1 MRWITERWKWIRSIA
16 RRHSLE
22 SGLDEEIRFHVDQQI
37 QKNRRSGMSLD
48 EARRQ
53 AFIQFGGAE
62 RVKERTRDEFRRALL
77 EDLVRDFRYG
87 GRNLRRAPGFTTVSV
102 LTLAL
107 GIGAVTVIYSVVHN
121 VVVDPLPY
129 RDAERLVNVFVLDT
143 QTDRVRGTF
152 SPSELLDFR
161 DQSSIFEDVIGT
173 LGQGVRYE
181 TPDSVEYLRGVW
193 VTPNFFNFMGLNP
206 LLGRAIVPEDGRPGA
221 PAVAVLRYRA
231 WMTHFGG
238 DPSVVGKTV
247 VLNGEP
253 RTIVGVMPP
262 RFTWHAAD
270 LWIPG
275 PLDRSAPNVGPPSRN
290 FQARLKRGITLQQA
304 EAQLNVIAERRA
316 REHPSDYPQQ
326 RRMRVL
332 NVIEYTVGRF
342 SGVLYTTLAAVGLL
356 LLIACCNVANMLLA
370 RATTR
375 EREMMIRMS
384 LGAGRGRIV
393 RQLMVESVLLAA
405 GGAAFGCLFAYLGI
419 DALVARLP
427 QNPLPGEVDITLNA
441 PVLVFSLGAA
451 GLSAILFGMAP
462 ALYTARRD
470 LADGGLKSGGKGIA
484 GGRGRLRNVLV
495 TAEIA
500 LSLVLVLSAGLLMR
514 SFMALMW
521 VDPGFNPDRLV
532 VVAVAFPPARYTT
545 AAEKQRFNRESL
557 ERISALP
564 GVEAVAATTGIPPFS
579 GGATVAVE
587 LAGTSAPDGRPAE
600 VQSVTADYFRALGV
614 QFTRGTGFADLAV
627 NETPRMTVVN
637 QTFVDRYFSGHDPLR
652 MQIRLTPETG
662 PSDPSRHGV
671 FEIVGV
677 VADLKNEG
685 LLEPAA
691 PQAYLPWS
699 SASRG
704 YPQML
709 VRTAS
714 DPAKSLTAIRRELA
728 LVDRQVAV
736 LQTSTVAEALD
747 RFYYAQPR
755 FSLLVLGIFATT
767 GTLLV
772 AVGVFSVMAYTV
784 SRQKKEI
791 AVRMALGA
799 SRSHVYGVI
808 LSLGARLLAAG
819 AAVGLLASFATNRLL
834 ATQLW
839 NVSPY
844 DPLTLAAATILVSLI
859 ALTACYIPARRAMH
873 VEPIAA
879 LRED

>member
-1 MRWITERWKWIRSIA
+1 MRLISEAWKWIRSI
-16 RRHSLE
+16 RRRDALQG
-22 SGLDEEIRFHVDQQI
+22 GLDEEIRFHIDHQT
-37 QKNRRSGMSLD
+37 QKNCRAGMNLD

-53 AFIQFGGAE
+53 AFIRFGGTE
-62 RVKERTRDEFRRALL
+62 GVKERTRDEFRPVLFEDLARDVRYAARALW
-77 EDLVRDFRYG
+77 
-87 GRNLRRAPGFTTVSV
+87 RAPGFTAVST

-121 VVVDPLPY
+121 VVVAPLPY
-129 RDAERLVNVFVLDT
+129 RDADRLVNVFVLDT
-143 QTDRVRGTF
+143 RTDRVRGTF
-152 SPSELLDFR
+152 SPSELLDVR
-161 DQSSIFEDVIGT
+161 DQSSVFEDVVGT

-181 TPDSVEYLRGVW
+181 TPDRVEYLRGVW
-193 VTPNFFNFMGLNP
+193 VTPNFFDFMGMKP
-206 LLGRAIVPEDGRPGA
+206 LLGRAIGPHDGSPAA

-238 DPSVVGKTV
+238 DPGVVGRTV
-247 VLNGEP
+247 VLNEEP

-275 PLDRSAPNVGPPSRN
+275 PVDRSTANVGPPSRN
-290 FQARLKRGITLQQA
+290 FQARLRRGVTLQQA

-316 REHPSDYPQQ
+316 RAHPNDYPEQ
-326 RRMRVL
+326 RRMRVV
-332 NVIEYTVGRF
+332 NVIEYTVGPF
-342 SGVLYTTLAAVGLL
+342 SRVLYTTLAAVGLL

-405 GGAAFGCLFAYLGI
+405 GGAALGCLLAYVGI

-427 QNPLPGEVDITLNA
+427 QSPLPGEVDIALNT
-441 PVLVFSLGAA
+441 PVLLFSLGAA
-451 GLSAILFGMAP
+451 GVSAMLFGMAP

-470 LADGGLKSGGKGIA
+470 LACGGLKSGGKGIA
-484 GGRGRLRNVLV
+484 GGRSGLRNGLV

-500 LSLVLVLSAGLLMR
+500 LALVLALSAGLLMR
-514 SFMALMW
+514 SFMNVMR
-521 VDPGFNPDRLV
+521 VDLGFKPDTLLAV
-532 VVAVAFPPARYTT
+532 WVAFPPGRST
-545 AAEKQRFNRESL
+545 AGPERQRFYRDAL
-557 ERISALP
+557 ERIGSLP
-564 GVEAVAATTGIPPFS
+564 GVEAVAATTTLPPAGAGAPVALEIPGKPN
-579 GGATVAVE
+579 ATA
-587 LAGTSAPDGRPAE
+587 ARAAAAP
-600 VQSVTADYFRALGV
+600 VTADYFRTLGV
-614 QFTRGTGFADLAV
+614 RFTRGAGFSDVGVDETPRLAVV
-627 NETPRMTVVN
+627 NETFSH
-637 QTFVDRYFSGHDPLR
+637 QYFSVENPLSK
-652 MQIRLTPETG
+652 QIELAPVDG
-662 PSDPSRHGV
+662 PSDPALHGV

-677 VADLKNEG
+677 VDDVRNQG
-685 LLEPAA
+685 LQEPTQ
-691 PQAYLPWS
+691 PQVYLPWTS
-699 SASRG
+699 IGRTN
-704 YPQML
+704 PLML

-714 DPAKSLTAIRRELA
+714 DPVNSLSAVRRELA

-736 LQTSTVAEALD
+736 LQIRTLREILD
-747 RFYYAQPR
+747 RSFYAQPR
-755 FSLLVLGIFATT
+755 FSLLVLGIFAST
-767 GTLLV
+767 GMLLV
-772 AVGVFSVMAYTV
+772 GVGVFSVMAYTV

-808 LSLGARLLAAG
+808 LRLGAQLLAAG
-819 AAVGLLASFATNRLL
+819 AAVGLLTSLATNRLL

-839 NVSPY
+839 HVSPH
-844 DPLTLAAATILVSLI
+844 DPLTFAAATVLVSLI
-859 ALTACYIPARRAMH
+859 AITACYIPARRAMH